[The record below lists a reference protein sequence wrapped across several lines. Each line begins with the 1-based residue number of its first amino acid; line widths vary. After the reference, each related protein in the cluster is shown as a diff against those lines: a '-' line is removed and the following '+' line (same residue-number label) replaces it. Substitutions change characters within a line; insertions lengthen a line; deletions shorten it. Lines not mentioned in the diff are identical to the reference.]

1 MAGHRNVPCLLFCL
15 TTGIYRAIMTI
26 YHNGKEYKV
35 ELQSILS
42 QKLYNEVTPLLN
54 ELERSQGAQSAYETL
69 LQKRILGDEYFKGKI
84 NLLEGANAWASIQN
98 DFRLQEIVAE
108 VVLTI
113 RENIFEHISLN
124 EQTIGIIFNMLKICI
139 NWKKVES
146 QYPDAEFLSALKSES
161 SSEFWQEQDLN
172 SILEQLKFFRANV
185 LARIKTSF

>member
-1 MAGHRNVPCLLFCL
+1 
-15 TTGIYRAIMTI
+15 MTI
-26 YHNGKEYKV
+26 YFNGKEYKI

-54 ELERSQGAQSAYETL
+54 ELERSQGAQSAYESL

-84 NLLEGANAWASIQN
+84 NLLEGSNAWAN
-98 DFRLQEIVAE
+98 VKDDFRLQEIVAE
-108 VVLTI
+108 VILTI

-146 QYPDAEFLSALKSES
+146 QYPDAEFLTALKSES

-172 SILEQLKFFRANV
+172 SILEHLKFFRVNV
-185 LARIKTSF
+185 LGRIKTSI